1 MNTISTPK
9 RTFRLL
15 SFTVTKWQPAVH
27 YSLLLIIYFLIGTTR
42 CSFHEAAAQQYVW
55 MNPCD
60 GFYSQPSVG
69 HSVHELHTKMC
80 EFGYDKKFPING
92 VRYPDGRI
100 VFFDNRRP
108 LAASMAK
115 VQVYVRVHDCD
126 ALAPK
131 TVRNNPMLRK
141 PIVLCDGTTIAP
153 PDEMTWGDA
162 IRMRSIGGARFN
174 GGHIP
179 EVPLYPPGR
188 QQAPSI
194 RPPCDT
200 DGMPAAP
207 IAPRL
212 PAPTSSTST
221 PSRASLLTRCGGSGL
236 MPALPLLPTAIE
248 STCNYLGAPEEVG
261 AGAGIAATGAVTA
274 YEAYVLSG
282 AASAGLSFTE
292 WAVSTGMYASS
303 TLAPAAPAAACVA
316 TAGLAYGAGRS
327 VDYVTGNRISGY
339 GATVGCAVYDTAAV
353 IWRWKF
359 DYGITGACWDGIGRG
374 PTSFWGW

>member
-1 MNTISTPK
+1 
-9 RTFRLL
+9 
-15 SFTVTKWQPAVH
+15 
-27 YSLLLIIYFLIGTTR
+27 
-42 CSFHEAAAQQYVW
+42 
-55 MNPCD
+55 
-60 GFYSQPSVG
+60 
-69 HSVHELHTKMC
+69 
-80 EFGYDKKFPING
+80 
-92 VRYPDGRI
+92 
-100 VFFDNRRP
+100 
-108 LAASMAK
+108 
-115 VQVYVRVHDCD
+115 
-126 ALAPK
+126 
-131 TVRNNPMLRK
+131 
-141 PIVLCDGTTIAP
+141 
-153 PDEMTWGDA
+153 
-162 IRMRSIGGARFN
+162 
-174 GGHIP
+174 
-179 EVPLYPPGR
+179 
-188 QQAPSI
+188 
-194 RPPCDT
+194 
-200 DGMPAAP
+200 
-207 IAPRL
+207 
-212 PAPTSSTST
+212 
-221 PSRASLLTRCGGSGL
+221 